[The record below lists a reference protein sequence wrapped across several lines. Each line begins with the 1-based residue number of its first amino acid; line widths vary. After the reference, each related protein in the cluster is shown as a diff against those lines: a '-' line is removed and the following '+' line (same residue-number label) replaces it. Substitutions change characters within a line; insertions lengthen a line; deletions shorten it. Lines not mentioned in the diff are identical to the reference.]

1 MADASRLKI
10 VDGLELSAEHREA
23 LRPGERV
30 RIRGGDEVRLPRYFY
45 EIPSW
50 DAALEI
56 ELAPHF
62 GAFEFLDVD
71 VREAEPLRTFPRYL
85 PCAVTTFAASL
96 ERFRDAAGGTVRI
109 AANGGY
115 RSPGHELSA
124 ATSPHLWGA
133 AADIYRIGGEYL
145 ESTDRIDRYAEVARR
160 TIPGVWVRE
169 AGDGPGLAFDH
180 LHLDLGYLSMVPRRL
195 EQEPG

>member
-115 RSPGHELSA
+115 RSPGHELSE